1 MFTGDPAWTENTFCA
16 SLGRTWQDS
25 NTKPT
30 GIFTSQHRKK
40 LLIMLEY
47 LAKNGDVVQHLDHH
61 IVPTGGPIVICQTH
75 WYLDE
80 FAETIMTFISRF
92 VV

>member
-1 MFTGDPAWTENTFCA
+1 
-16 SLGRTWQDS
+16 
-25 NTKPT
+25 
-30 GIFTSQHRKK
+30 
-40 LLIMLEY
+40 MLEY